1 MLLDQLI
8 FILWSF
14 LLTEIMRKTL
24 DPTAST
30 KDSLDGHICRCVD
43 HHNEQGQQEEI
54 KIIGNFQPKELTKY
68 WDRI

>member
-1 MLLDQLI
+1 MVLYQLI

-30 KDSLDGHICRCVD
+30 KDSLDGHISRGVEN
-43 HHNEQGQQEEI
+43 HNEEGCQQEI
-54 KIIGNFQPKELTKY
+54 KTLGNFQLKELSKF
-68 WDRI
+68 WDWI